1 MIILICARNEMWLFP
16 GLNAVCIL
24 ICGPKLETR
33 LTPCG
38 QKVVRFRIYRSNL
51 RSQVKHSHFFIWFL
65 TFGSKI
71 KNSFCLFSDIT
82 FDRNFVKVINKNSR
96 TAWSMDCF
104 ELVREI
110 CFLLEPGAMR
120 FLNFILFVS
129 RMDRLRFVDPWSWQG
144 CQQLHHISVRN
155 DLGKRSL
162 CLICTWKWDVSKNLE
177 VILKI
182 ETLKDLVFFGD
193 NRLRG

>member
-71 KNSFCLFSDIT
+71 KKSFCLFNDIT
-82 FDRNFVKVINKNSR
+82 FDRNFVINKNSR

-104 ELVREI
+104 KLVR
-110 CFLLEPGAMR
+110 C
-120 FLNFILFVS
+120 
-129 RMDRLRFVDPWSWQG
+129 VDPWSWQG

-162 CLICTWKWDVSKNLE
+162 CLICTWNWDVSKKFESDFENWNFE
-177 VILKI
+177 R
-182 ETLKDLVFFGD
+182 FGF
-193 NRLRG
+193 LWW